1 MAYATKEQLTSIIE
15 DMASKI
21 NAAGG
26 GGGTV
31 ADRTGAPCY
40 SATPRWLRF
49 NPNNKKG
56 VIIKANTSIMKP
68 NGKYAA
74 WTEDTAIDLSEYL
87 LEGGKE
93 YFLYITDTAKI
104 IASTAPNNTYNKIG
118 RLHTLCAN
126 VGDNVTMIAPA
137 SPNSGIVAG
146 DSFLVKSYDQNT
158 DPDFYNLYNKEVTGN
173 STNAD
178 HYDVITCGH
187 PLSGFLAG
195 DILPESVFCLS
206 FHPECL
212 VEDAMVYDKDTDSA
226 IDIYLQSGTAQ
237 NTRSEYG
244 AVHTVNRNPWNH
256 QEDFRAVG
264 KKLLADH
271 QFTSAA
277 LGSNERTNIAG
288 STDVSVVGGHS
299 DTSNRRMIS
308 AIGCEE
314 MCGYLWQWLDEIA
327 PVGGSSWQDA
337 DGRSS
342 FGPNY
347 GTPYVVCAGGGWDG
361 GADCGSRSRGAGS
374 GRSARSAAC
383 GGRGSS
389 RVSRIA

>member
-1 MAYATKEQLTSIIE
+1 MSYATKEQLVAIIE

-26 GGGTV
+26 GSGVV
-31 ADRTGAPCY
+31 ADLTGAPCY
-40 SATPRWLRF
+40 AATPRWLRF
-49 NPNNKKG
+49 DPNNKKG
-56 VIIKANTSIMKP
+56 VIIKANTSIKKP
-68 NGKYAA
+68 NGNYAA
-74 WTEDTAIDLSEYL
+74 WTVDTAIDLSEYI

-104 IASTAPNNTYNKIG
+104 VASTAPNNSYNKIG
-118 RLHTLCAN
+118 RLHTLCSN
-126 VGDNVTMIAPA
+126 VGNNVTMIAPA

-146 DSFLVKSYDQNT
+146 DSFLVKNYDQNT

-187 PLSGFLAG
+187 PLSGFVAG

-244 AVHTVNRNPWNH
+244 AVHTTNRNQWNH

-264 KKLLADH
+264 KKLLTDH

-288 STDVSVVGGHS
+288 NADLNVVGGHS

-327 PVGGSSWQDA
+327 PAGGSSWQDV

-342 FGPNY
+342 FGQNY
-347 GTPYVVCAGGGWDG
+347 GTPYVVRAGGNWGDG
-361 GADCGSRSRGAGS
+361 APCGSRGRDADH
-374 GRSARSAAC
+374 GRSRRKADC